1 MFVLL
6 GPLDDP
12 CLTAVAGALAARSR
26 EARIIDNPFMGQAC
40 TAWRFDSTESETA
53 LAIDG
58 RRFAMDGVLVAR
70 RAAPSVMQSEQWS
83 MADLLYNQAEAEAAL
98 LGWLWGLRCP
108 VIDRLPAWLW
118 YRTRRPML
126 AWTSLLKQSGL
137 APLDSIISGDVEAFP
152 DFLKR
157 QGGAAMESLAGGT
170 RQLVHESEAAQM
182 FETARMAPVRLT
194 ELHQGAWRACV
205 AGSDLV
211 WDDGTPEAAGEF
223 SSRLRAVATA
233 IGLSFVEF
241 IVTAGDTPRMVDIEV
256 PPRFELFGAN
266 AQRAIA
272 AALAEV
278 LARRSGLPICL
289 DAPSWTSP

>member
-12 CLTAVAGALAARSR
+12 CLTAVAGAVAARSR
-26 EARIIDNPFMGQAC
+26 EARIIDNPFTGQAC

-53 LAIDG
+53 LAIE
-58 RRFAMDGVLVAR
+58 RRRIAVDGVLVAR
-70 RAAPSVMQSEQWS
+70 RAAQSVMPSEQWS
-83 MADLLYNQAEAEAAL
+83 IADLLYNQAEVDAAL

-126 AWTSLLKQSGL
+126 AWASLLKRSGL
-137 APLDSIISGDVEAFP
+137 PPLDSIVSGDVKALTE
-152 DFLKR
+152 FLKR
-157 QGGAAMESLAGGT
+157 QDGAAMESLAGGT
-170 RQLVHESEAAQM
+170 RLLVHESEATQM
-182 FETARMAPVRLT
+182 FETAGMAPVRLT

-205 AGSDLV
+205 AGSHLV
-211 WDDGTPEAAGEF
+211 WDDGTPNAAHDL
-223 SSRLRAVATA
+223 SSRLRAVAAT

-266 AQRAIA
+266 AQHAIA
-272 AALAEV
+272 EALAEALV
-278 LARRSGLPICL
+278 RRSGLPICI
-289 DAPSWTSP
+289 DAPSWTLP